1 MSAAGDPVSVSGK
14 SETDAAV
21 APVSDMTRQ
30 LPPEA
35 TGSRL
40 PAHLVREGPLRGH
53 GAALYGS
60 SPKHV
65 PLQTPSS
72 PRGNDTPQAPPAAN
86 GYGPV
91 SARQGEELEVESVVL
106 VEAQQCGARLTD
118 ANANATLLSC
128 VDLGFMDAERVVDEE
143 MDVAS
148 RSKLDEAS
156 GGGIKDNAL
165 FEGSGRHDACVVANV
180 LAPPSKIDAA
190 GGNVLEVDRGAAED
204 DHGFESR
211 SEQPLASCCV
221 DTRRYPDSWR
231 YTRPRRYAFERPLH
245 SYQIVGQMYCLV
257 VIILFWSSVFAA
269 YVLLY
274 TQDKQDCLAELVV
287 FATLVGAGVVCVYV
301 FFFWVSFKDCTDY
314 SNSGELCIFCRRR
327 THVDSKHCKACNK
340 CVEGFDHH
348 CKWLNMCVGRANY
361 IPFFCFVSGS
371 VFTSFTTLGS
381 VICLLARW
389 WHVLAE
395 HHSAYFRAG
404 PVVLCFVLLVG
415 IVPIV
420 HLFGFHVYLHF
431 ILRTTTYQHIVGKRE
446 ETFQIPAEEAAP
458 QKPSRCCCSCCCCC

>member
-1 MSAAGDPVSVSGK
+1 MSAAGDLVPVSGK
-14 SETDAAV
+14 AATDAHV
-21 APVSDMTRQ
+21 APATDRTPQ
-30 LPPEA
+30 LPHEA

-40 PAHLVREGPLRGH
+40 PAHPVRERSLRGH
-53 GAALYGS
+53 GDALYGS
-60 SPKHV
+60 SPKHA

-72 PRGNDTPQAPPAAN
+72 PRGRDTPQASPAEK
-86 GYGPV
+86 GHGPASV
-91 SARQGEELEVESVVL
+91 CQGEELEAESVVFAD
-106 VEAQQCGARLTD
+106 AQHRRTRFTD
-118 ANANATLLSC
+118 ASASAALLGC
-128 VDLGFMDAERVVDEE
+128 VDLGFVDAERVVDEE

-156 GGGIKDNAL
+156 GGSIKGNAV
-165 FEGSGRHDACVVANV
+165 FEASGRHDACAVANV
-180 LAPPSKIDAA
+180 LAPTPKIDAA
-190 GGNVLEVDRGAAED
+190 GGNVVEVDHGAAD
-204 DHGFESR
+204 SDHGFESR

-231 YTRPRRYAFERPLH
+231 HTRPRRYAFERPLH
-245 SYQIVGQMYCLV
+245 SYQIAGQMYCLV

-274 TQDKQDCLAELVV
+274 TQDKQDCLAELVA
-287 FATLVGAGVVCVYV
+287 FSTLFGAGVVCVYM
-301 FFFWVSFKDCTDY
+301 FFFWLSFKDCTDR
-314 SNSGELCIFCRRR
+314 SNSGELCMFCRRR

-348 CKWLNMCVGRANY
+348 CKWLNVCVGRENY
-361 IPFFCFVSGS
+361 IAFFCFVSGS

-395 HHSAYFRAG
+395 RHSAYFRAG
-404 PVVLCFVLLVG
+404 PVVLCIVLLVG

-420 HLFGFHVYLHF
+420 HLFGFHIYLHF

-458 QKPSRCCCSCCCCC
+458 KKTSCCCC